1 MTSIDNIEPDYR
13 FMKWYENHVD
23 RFEKRLWY
31 ESEKVDKYTRVWIK
45 PLNMLNDDENEL
57 YNNLVERQKF
67 RKSIYNR
74 IRITA
79 EGSRIFVKHFDKIK
93 ENSTEDSLEEALDD
107 CVNTLKM
114 LESYETDD
122 ILKPDNCDEI
132 ELFKEVKEVIEIK
145 MKLLT

>member
-13 FMKWYENHVD
+13 FMKWYENQVD